1 MHTALALA
9 AHSCIS
15 PGSATFSPM
24 CHLRALWQWPSAG
37 AKQRDQSMMQT
48 FKIHLDR
55 DWQLQRARIP

>member
-15 PGSATFSPM
+15 PGSATFSPR
-24 CHLRALWQWPSAG
+24 CHLQALRQWPSSG

-55 DWQLQRARIP
+55 DWQLQRAGIP